1 MAREDA
7 FGWICRRHSLTR
19 RSRDGLPAEVDLGF
33 VGLVGGKAGE
43 VRHVELGEQILG
55 ADLAQPGRVRL
66 FQLALALGRVVGV
79 EAQDRV
85 TRRDPVI
92 PVDDPDAARVV
103 RFAERNQRRDRGR
116 DPRAR
121 VDAREQPL
129 LNEARMNPQLGAQQ
143 VAEIDAHWPPIL
155 RPAAM
160 PRRCLRARAASLIR
174 RATMG
179 TSSFSRIARP
189 ARRRRRAGWLRRPRR
204 PRLRGDDRR
213 RRRPRRPRPAPRP
226 ARKWPGRTWSR
237 SSASIT

>member
-1 MAREDA
+1 MARDGGVRLDLPPPFA
-7 FGWICRRHSLTR
+7 DQAQARRAAR
-19 RSRDGLPAEVDLGF
+19 EVHLGF
-33 VGLVGGKAGE
+33 VGLVRRKPGE
-43 VRHVELGEQILG
+43 VRHVELGEQVLG
-55 ADLAQPGRVRL
+55 ADLAQTRRVRL

-155 RPAAM
+155 RPAAI
-160 PRRCLRARAASLIR
+160 RVDACAR
-174 RATMG
+174 G
-179 TSSFSRIARP
+179 RP
-189 ARRRRRAGWLRRPRR
+189 L
-204 PRLRGDDRR
+204 L
-213 RRRPRRPRPAPRP
+213 
-226 ARKWPGRTWSR
+226 
-237 SSASIT
+237 